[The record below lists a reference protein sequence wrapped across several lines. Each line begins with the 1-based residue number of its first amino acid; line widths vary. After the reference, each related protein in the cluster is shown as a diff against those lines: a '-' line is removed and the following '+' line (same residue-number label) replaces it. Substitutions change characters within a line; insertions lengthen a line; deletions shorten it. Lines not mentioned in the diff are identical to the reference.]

1 MEKIINK
8 FFIIFFL
15 TINAFYPVKLF
26 SEDKSKSI
34 VSNASYN
41 NEYILGVGDTVGIRV
56 LDIEKYS
63 GDYLI
68 GPDSNIYL
76 PTMKPINAS
85 GLTLKQLEKKLT
97 KKLSSRIKDP
107 VIYIEPIK
115 YRSIK
120 VYVGGEVATPGY
132 YIFGNENNNVE
143 QNQKDLSTLNRPTL
157 FDALRQAK
165 GITVYSDLQNIVVTR
180 KLPSSEEGYSLKT
193 NLSILD
199 LITKGDESQNIELRD
214 GDSIFVKKSSQE
226 VRGQIIN
233 SAKRNL
239 NPEEIRVYVT
249 GRVREPGIK
258 ILPQGSSLYQAL
270 AASGGQKV
278 IKGKIDFVRLDNDG
292 NIDRRKIKV
301 SQKDNAGSYQNPTLM
316 NNDIIRVGDSPL
328 SATLDVLNDITKPAL
343 GIYAIT
349 ELIED

>member
-1 MEKIINK
+1 MAKIINK
-8 FFIIFFL
+8 FFIIFL

-26 SEDKSKSI
+26 SEEKSKTI
-34 VSNASYN
+34 VSNDSHN
-41 NEYILGVGDTVGIRV
+41 NEYILGVGDKVGIRV
-56 LDIEKYS
+56 LEVDKYS

-85 GLTLKQLEKKLT
+85 GLTVKQLEKKLT

-107 VIYIEPIK
+107 VIYIEPINF
-115 YRSIK
+115 RSIK
-120 VYVGGEVATPGY
+120 VYVGGEVSTPGY
-132 YIFGNENNNVE
+132 YIFGDGNLDVG
-143 QNQKDLSTLNRPTL
+143 TLQRPTL
-157 FDALRQAK
+157 FDALREAK
-165 GITVYSDLQNIVVTR
+165 GITVYSDLKNIVVTR

-193 NLSILD
+193 NLSLLD

-226 VRGQIIN
+226 IRGQIIN

-258 ILPQGSSLYQAL
+258 TLPQGSSLYQAL

-278 IKGKIDFVRLDNDG
+278 IKGKIDFVRLGNDG
-292 NIDRRKIKV
+292 NIDRRKINV
-301 SQKDNAGSYQNPTLM
+301 SKKDNAGSYKNPTLM

-328 SATLDVLNDITKPAL
+328 SATLDILNDITKPAL

-349 ELIED
+349 ELIQD